1 MQSNDLKSD
10 LDMSLDV
17 LVAKASLDRRLR
29 SELIDDAGQ
38 YCVKNGISFPEGTQ
52 IVFTSPDSHLIIKEI
67 PTLDKNSA
75 SIQAIDAPVNARA
88 ITEEVE
94 SEATNIGVST
104 EAEIGAETVATIA
117 IVVT

>member
-75 SIQAIDAPVNARA
+75 SIQAIGAPVNARA

-94 SEATNIGVST
+94 TQQTNIGVST
-104 EAEIGAETVATIA
+104 EAEIGASVA

>member
-10 LDMSLDV
+10 LDMSLDL

-75 SIQAIDAPVNARA
+75 SIQAIGAPVNARA
-88 ITEEVE
+88 ITEVE
-94 SEATNIGVST
+94 ESSVSMENS
-104 EAEIGAETVATIA
+104 EAEIEVGVAS
-117 IVVT
+117 VVQVFLT

>member
-94 SEATNIGVST
+94 YEATNVDTAAEVEVGVAS
-104 EAEIGAETVATIA
+104 
-117 IVVT
+117 VVQVFLT